1 MKLFKRTETV
11 GIYMDKINT
20 VQQVNIN
27 ELSFDNPYIHSMKVA
42 RPTSN
47 LSPKKHRSSFQSRGS
62 SSSKKKN

>member
-1 MKLFKRTETV
+1 
-11 GIYMDKINT
+11 MDKINT